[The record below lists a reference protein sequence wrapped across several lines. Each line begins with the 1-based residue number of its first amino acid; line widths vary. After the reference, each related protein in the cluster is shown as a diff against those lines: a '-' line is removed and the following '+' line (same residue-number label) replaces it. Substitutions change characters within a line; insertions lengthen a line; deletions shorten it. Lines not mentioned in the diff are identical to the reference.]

1 MGCPEGGRGATGGP
15 SMGMRREDYA
25 PLNLQDELTGLQ
37 NRRSLLNQLAGRVPP
52 AIDAPPLALLLFDI
66 DGFRQVND
74 QLGRGRGDQYLKD
87 FAERLRVGTGEG
99 EAAARYGGD
108 AFALVLSGRSKDE
121 AAVFAERF
129 LESLGETPLL
139 TPQEKMKANPT
150 VSVGVAVPPEDG
162 AKPDALVN
170 AASRALQAAK
180 RTGKGKVGIAG
191 KYDEALLA
199 ERQALDA
206 LASPP
211 FLGRAVELEAADKLI
226 EDLRRRKSTFL
237 RVEGEPGAGKS
248 RFLREIGK
256 RAELAGI
263 RTLAL
268 SGAESRRLVPGG
280 PMLAA
285 FHRHYASR
293 PEAVEILQRRFS
305 PAQRAVLADL
315 VPAFSAWRSDKGTP
329 PPNDPAMTADTLREA
344 AMTLAGRNPLL
355 LLIDDVL
362 HVDRGTLDLL
372 RALARDPDVTIGA
385 ALSLTGDARSLR
397 PDRDRAL
404 AEFIVELEKTLRMQS
419 IVLQALPLPDVMR
432 LIDAILP
439 GANPPASFADQLAK
453 ASRGIPLQLTETVRS
468 MILRK
473 RIQPAK
479 KGWTIAPIE
488 RGDLAGSVD
497 EVLKTLFEA
506 LPPDTA
512 ELLSRACVL
521 GAQFDLP
528 TLQEVLGQHEAAVL
542 DSVDRM
548 AETGIFRRVPGGTPD
563 DWEFASSRMR
573 EYRYSSLPDDTKMRI
588 HRRVAGVLRL
598 RAVDQA
604 GVRAEMV
611 FHAQMARGAF
621 ALPEIE
627 ESTEPAKPS
636 RKPRLAEAVAALTPA
651 ETEMAISFM
660 DAFKGYVRIRRI
672 YPQWNQVADTYR
684 DKAWAAWTA
693 LAAKVPRVTLSTAP
707 REVKLNG
714 QAHAVDSFT
723 ALPEFRVL
731 LVDRLVGTLTLGAE
745 LDGAEFDILV
755 GGFVAPMDKATAAPD
770 HWDQI
775 MDAGGVK
782 HADVNQ
788 RRYVARE
795 SDTAAVRLTG
805 IAPER
810 LLRGDD
816 LRLFWRA
823 MRFLKGAAENLRLYP
838 PGQELTD
845 AAFASAS
852 AAVEELL
859 DQTGRITVVRGGE
872 GILVNGMAAPTD
884 EAPEAAAFL
893 ADELRNKE
901 LGGFSLLNGLP
912 SDELRVLV
920 CVLSVAD
927 PVTAETIM
935 AANRTRHVVFRAQES
950 EEKRDR
956 ISDMHLPSVA
966 RGGAEGEYAAE
977 SESEP
982 IPIAPV
988 KSGSGYLVIRVDLRA
1003 RACLVSP
1010 VEYFLSERAEKELP
1024 LMIETLRFGD
1034 LEDLANALLARLGA
1048 CLAEPEAQ
1056 WRRRAILVMTRL
1068 LADASGESRDQL
1080 LSGVREPL
1088 QACLL
1093 AETDR
1098 DALRLLSEAVRGWAK
1113 GAIEA
1118 RRLPLLA
1125 GFFTQGV
1132 KPKLD
1137 SAGTPR
1143 EFKIALQ
1150 SKLQTL
1156 AAGGGAGPVVDMLKT
1171 SPEPLRRMAVQILA
1185 MIGSPLI
1192 PTLIDII
1199 CSHSNGD
1206 VRRAAAGSLKEIG
1219 GTAQQDLSR
1228 VVRADAPA
1236 IRALRVLEVLELA
1249 GPGNIATPV
1258 YEALLHSD
1266 PAVAKEAVK
1275 LVKRVERPVT
1285 VATLRWVLMKEDVK
1299 VRLAALEMVREQK
1312 ITDLGGEV
1320 ARLALN
1326 ATDEALLR
1334 AACRTLVAVPTPSAL
1349 PALKRIFEQKDRAF
1363 GFVKGFSEDTRAAAI
1378 AAAAVIDHPEA
1389 KDLLSKAASDKSVAV
1404 RTMAEKVTKRKE
1416 RLQ

>member
-1 MGCPEGGRGATGGP
+1 
-15 SMGMRREDYA
+15 MGMRREDYA
-25 PLNLQDELTGLQ
+25 PLSLQDELTGLR
-37 NRRSLLNQLAGRVPP
+37 NRRSLLKQLAGRVPP
-52 AIDAPPLALLLFDI
+52 AIDAPAVALLLLDI

-74 QLGRGRGDQYLKD
+74 QLGRARGDQYLKD

-99 EAAARYGGD
+99 DAAARFGGD
-108 AFALVLSGRSKDE
+108 AFALVLSGRTKDE
-121 AAVFAERF
+121 AGVYAERF

-150 VSVGVAVPPEDG
+150 VSVGVAAPPGDG
-162 AKPDALVN
+162 SKPDALVE
-170 AASRALQAAK
+170 AAARALLAAK
-180 RTGKGKVGIAG
+180 RSGKGKVGIAG

-199 ERQALDA
+199 ERTALDA

-211 FLGRAVELEAADKLI
+211 FLGRTVELEAADRLI

-237 RVEGEPGAGKS
+237 RVEGEPGAGKT

-256 RAELAGI
+256 RAEMAGI
-263 RTLAL
+263 RTISLA
-268 SGAESRRLVPGG
+268 GAESRRLVPGG
-280 PMLAA
+280 PLLAA

-293 PEAVEILQRRFS
+293 PEAIEALQRRFS
-305 PAQRAVLADL
+305 PAQRTLLAEL
-315 VPAFSAWRSDKGTP
+315 VPAFSAWRSEKGTP
-329 PPNDPAMTADTLREA
+329 PPNDPALTADTLREA
-344 AMTLAGRNPLL
+344 ALTLAGRDPLL

-372 RALARDPDVTIGA
+372 LALTRDSEVTIGA
-385 ALSLTGDARSLR
+385 ALALTGDARSLR
-397 PDRDRAL
+397 PDRDKAL
-404 AEFIVELEKTLRMQS
+404 AEFIVELEKSLRMQS
-419 IVLQALPLPDVMR
+419 IVLSALPLPDVMR
-432 LIDAILP
+432 LIDEILP
-439 GANPPASFADQLAK
+439 GGPPPAVFADQLAK

-468 MILRK
+468 MILR
-473 RIQPAK
+473 RRMQPAG
-479 KGWTIAPIE
+479 KGWKIAPIE

-506 LPPDTA
+506 LPAETG

-521 GAQFDLP
+521 GAQLDLP

-542 DSVDRM
+542 DGVDRM
-548 AETGIFRRVPGGTPD
+548 AEAGILRRVPGGTTD
-563 DWEFASSRMR
+563 DWEFGSTRMR
-573 EYRYSSLPDDTKMRI
+573 EYRYGSLPDDTKMRI

-636 RKPRLAEAVAALTPA
+636 RQPRLAEAAAQLSPA
-651 ETEMAISFM
+651 ETEMAIAFM
-660 DAFKGYVRIRRI
+660 DAFKGYVRIRRM
-672 YPQWNQVADTYR
+672 YPQWGQVADTYR
-684 DKAWAAWTA
+684 EKAWAAWTA
-693 LAAKVPRVTLSTAP
+693 LAAKVPRVTISTAP
-707 REVKLNG
+707 REVRLNG

-723 ALPEFRVL
+723 TLPEFRLL
-731 LVDRLVGTLTLGAE
+731 LVDRLVGTVTFGAG
-745 LDGAEFDILV
+745 LDGAEFDALV

-775 MDAGGVK
+775 MDASGVR
-782 HADVNQ
+782 HADVAQ

-795 SDTAAVRLTG
+795 SETAAVRLTG

-810 LLRGDD
+810 LLRGED

-823 MRFLKGAAENLRLYP
+823 MRFLTGAAENLRLYP

-845 AAFASAS
+845 AAFGAASAS
-852 AAVEELL
+852 VEELL
-859 DQTGRITVVRGGE
+859 DQAGRITVVRGGE
-872 GILVNGMAAPTD
+872 GILVNGMVAPTD

-901 LGGFSLLNGLP
+901 LGGFSLLNGIP

-920 CVLSVAD
+920 CVLAVAD

-935 AANRTRHVVFRAQES
+935 AANRTRHLVFKPAETEQ
-950 EEKRDR
+950 KRER
-956 ISDMHLPSVA
+956 ISDMHLPTA
-966 RGGAEGEYAAE
+966 AHGGAEGEFSPD
-977 SESEP
+977 SEAEP
-982 IPIAPV
+982 IPIGPV

-1010 VEYFLSERAEKELP
+1010 VEYFLSERSEKELP

-1034 LEDLANALLARLGA
+1034 LEDLANALVARLGA

-1056 WRRRAILVMTRL
+1056 WRRRAILIATRL
-1068 LADASGESRDQL
+1068 LADASGESRDQI
-1080 LSGVREPL
+1080 LSGLREPL

-1093 AETDR
+1093 SETDR
-1098 DALRLLSEAVRGWAK
+1098 DALRLLSEVVRGWAK
-1113 GAIEA
+1113 GAIET

-1125 GFFTQGV
+1125 GFFMQGV
-1132 KPKLD
+1132 RPKLE

-1156 AAGGGAGPVVDMLKT
+1156 AAGGGANPVVDMLKT
-1171 SPEPLRRMAVQILA
+1171 SPEPLRRMAVQILS
-1185 MIGSPLI
+1185 MLGSPLI
-1192 PTLIDII
+1192 PTLVEIV
-1199 CSHSNGD
+1199 CGHTNSD
-1206 VRRAAAGSLKEIG
+1206 VRRAAAGTLKEIG

-1258 YEALLHSD
+1258 YEALLHAD

-1299 VRLAALEMVREQK
+1299 VRLAALDMVRDLK
-1312 ITDLGGEV
+1312 LTDLGGEV
-1320 ARLALN
+1320 ARLAQN
-1326 ATDEALLR
+1326 STDETLLR
-1334 AACRTLVAVPTPSAL
+1334 SACRTLVAVPTPSAL
-1349 PALKRIFEQKDRAF
+1349 PALRRIFEQKDRAF

-1378 AAAAVIDHPEA
+1378 AAAAVINHPEA
-1389 KDLLSKAASDKSVAV
+1389 RELVSKAASDKSVAV

-1416 RLQ
+1416 